1 MAQQFATIEEVQD
14 YIDFLEMK
22 GKPVPQWV
30 LDERDRIERENNIS
44 DDEFIFGTM
53 AANNPFMTEEKEHV
67 VRDMVDQLMKE
78 DETAKQPCLLLG
90 KVQCGKTDT
99 FLSIMGLCFDRG
111 IDIAVVMTKGT
122 NTLTKQTIQRLNND
136 FRFFKDQQTYGQK
149 VIISVWDIL
158 DLGHRGGLSDYQLN
172 DPANKFIIVCKKED
186 TNLQYLNEIFENS
199 ELLRSKR
206 VLVCDDEAD
215 FASRNYY
222 QRKGEISLMKIA
234 EHIEKFITL
243 PAFCRYLQI
252 TATPYSLYLQ
262 PDGSVQLR
270 DGEEASPWL
279 PRYTGLVPIHAKY
292 VGGKQY
298 YELSQEGTIDEE
310 GYFHPANMYGCLF
323 QEVSEDCIDILS
335 ARNEFYLEN
344 NAHSDK
350 LDSLN
355 YAVVS
360 YLFAAAVRSIQVK
373 KKTNKKYYSSCLIH
387 CEIAKRNH
395 AWQEELITEIIDAV
409 KNAFMNKA
417 NADLHILDLERDA
430 YDSLKLSNELGNKYE
445 LIHEKFPTFGE
456 VEAEVKR
463 ILEYNDYTIN
473 VVNSEN
479 PVSTMLNEKGQLRLE
494 QALNFFIGGNILD
507 RGITI
512 DNMLCFFYG
521 RDPKKFQMDTVL
533 QHARMYGARDKEDM
547 ACTRFFTTEAIYD
560 VLKTINGIDSMMYD
574 YLKAHRDTVQTN
586 DFVSMVIGYDKRVNA
601 SAASKYTP
609 ANTKVLKPKQRILPV
624 GFQTG
629 TAEEIASVNQQ
640 IEELL
645 ASCPGYQNISDEDP
659 FFLMPYATAVEV
671 LHLISSTYRYGAE
684 YQNLGYEWDTN
695 EMITPLEHC
704 CYNTDGDIYCRVFR
718 DRNMSRIRE
727 SKKNTGAKFENSPE
741 GSSVYI
747 QQNAE
752 KALDRP
758 VLTLIQQN
766 GSSEKGWNDAPFF
779 WPVLVM
785 PQSLSAGIFTINSN
799 KKFRAPKKQV
809 RPKWVDN
816 YPKEEMLIVS
826 VKSEIL
832 MNILANVR
840 KTKSFDIKR
849 TTSSLFLER
858 DILGNICLVEGTDP
872 NKYYDLSSYNDGVFP
887 FVIKD
892 FKYIYFRSSMDFSG
906 SQALVKIEEEKPY
919 ELFTSRFTQ
928 DDIVYDETGEG
939 SDAFDES
946 HCWWR
951 IEYKLG
957 NILEQTL
964 TPEDEEYLNEYKAQ
978 IEEDFNNRIIDSEEI
993 YIEQL
998 NANNNSEEE

>member
-1 MAQQFATIEEVQD
+1 MAQQFATIEEVND

-22 GKPVPQWV
+22 GKPIPQWV
-30 LDERDRIERENNIS
+30 LDEKARIERENSIS
-44 DDEFIFGTM
+44 DEEFIFGTM
-53 AANNPFMTEEKEHV
+53 AANNQFMTEEKEQV
-67 VRDMVDQLMKE
+67 VRDMVDQLMKD

-149 VIISVWDIL
+149 VIVSVWDIL

-186 TNLQYLNEIFENS
+186 TNLQYLNDIFENN
-199 ELLRSKR
+199 ELLRSKK

-262 PDGSVQLR
+262 PDGSIQLR

-298 YELSQEGTIDEE
+298 YELSQEGTVDDD

-323 QEVSEDCIDILS
+323 QEVSEACIDILS

-344 NAHSDK
+344 NAHSEK

-373 KKTNKKYYSSCLIH
+373 KKHNRKYYSSCLIH
-387 CEIAKRNH
+387 CEISKKNH
-395 AWQEELITEIIDAV
+395 AWQEELITEIIETI
-409 KNAFMNKA
+409 KNAFLNKA
-417 NADLHILDLERDA
+417 NSDLHILDLERDA
-430 YDSLKLSNELGNKYE
+430 YDSLKLSNDLGNKYE
-445 LIHEKFPTFGE
+445 LINEKFPTFGE

-463 ILEYNDYTIN
+463 ILEYNDYIIN

-547 ACTRFFTTEAIYD
+547 ACTRFFTTESIYE
-560 VLKTINGIDSMMYD
+560 VLKTINNIDSMMYD
-574 YLKAHRDTVQTN
+574 YLRAHRDTVQTN
-586 DFVSMVIGYDKRVNA
+586 DFVSMVIGWDGRISA
-601 SAASKYTP
+601 SASSKYTP
-609 ANTKVLKPKQRILPV
+609 ANTKVLKPGQRILPV

-629 TAEEIASVNQQ
+629 TVDEITTINQQ
-640 IEELL
+640 IEDIL
-645 ASCPGYQNISDEDP
+645 ASCAGYDKITDEEP
-659 FFLMPYATAVEV
+659 FFLMPYAKAVEV
-671 LHLISSTYRYGAE
+671 LHLISSTYRYGE
-684 YQNLGYEWDTN
+684 EHQNIAYEWDTN

-704 CYNTDGDIYCRVFR
+704 CYHTDGDIYCRVFR
-718 DRNMSRIRE
+718 DRNLSRIRE

-741 GSSVYI
+741 GSSTYI
-747 QQNAE
+747 KQNAE
-752 KALDRP
+752 KAFERP

-766 GSSEKGWNDAPFF
+766 GSSERGWNDASFF

-785 PQSLSAGIFTINSN
+785 PQMLVPGIFTINSN
-799 KKFRAPKKQV
+799 KKFRVPKKQIK
-809 RPKWVDN
+809 PKWVDK
-816 YPKEEMLIVS
+816 YPKEEMLFVS
-826 VKSEIL
+826 VQNEIL

-849 TTSSLFLER
+849 TTCSLFLEK
-858 DILGNICLVEGTDP
+858 DLLGNLCLVESADP

-887 FVIKD
+887 YEVKD
-892 FKYIYFRSSMDFSG
+892 YKYIYFRSSMDFSG
-906 SQALVKIEEEKPY
+906 SQALVKLNEDKPY
-919 ELFTSRFTQ
+919 EMFSTRFVQ
-928 DDIVYDETGEG
+928 DDFVYDETGEG
-939 SDAFDES
+939 AEATDES
-946 HCWWR
+946 ACDWR
-951 IEYKLG
+951 IEYYLSD
-957 NILEQTL
+957 ILEKTL
-964 TPEDEEYLNEYKAQ
+964 TPEDEAYLEEYKAL
-978 IEEDFNNRIIDSEEI
+978 INEDIDNRIIDSEER
-993 YIEQL
+993 YIEKL
-998 NANNNSEEE
+998 NSYNE